1 MQNYNSI
8 PNYMQQL
15 QTMQNML
22 QQPQQAIAPQQTIQY
37 TNGKSGAEAYQMAP
51 NSSAILMDSSNPIFY
66 LKMSDANGL
75 CTIRTFEFKEK
86 IEKKQEDVFASK
98 EDVAKLENRLNELKG
113 MIENGKSTHEPS
125 RKSKQ

>member
-1 MQNYNSI
+1 MQNYNSM

-37 TNGKSGAEAYQMAP
+37 TNGKNGAEAYQMAP
-51 NSSAILMDSSNPIFY
+51 NSSAILMDSNNPIFY

-86 IEKKQEDVFASK
+86 IEQKQEDVFASK
-98 EDVAKLENRLNELKG
+98 EDVAKLETRLNELKG

>member
-37 TNGKSGAEAYQMAP
+37 TNGKKGAEAYQMAP
-51 NSSAILMDSSNPIFY
+51 NSSAILMDSNNPIFY

-86 IEKKQEDVFASK
+86 IEQKQEDVFASK

-125 RKSKQ
+125 RKSKP